1 MPPKLKFSEGE
12 KVLCF
17 HGPLIYEAKLLK
29 SMVMKDKQV
38 KYFIHYAGWN
48 KNWDEWVPENRVL
61 KYNEANVQRQKEVTK
76 LHSSLAAKNKK
87 ANAKAKKA
95 DTSAGSSKDG
105 DSRASTP
112 SKEVGKDKDGPSS
125 SSDTPGT
132 VTPTTSGSSTASATA
147 PATTTSSRSRSSAKS
162 AGTPAAGT
170 PASTSTPTAAATS
183 TTKDKSE
190 EKETPT
196 EKRKSEDAPESSSA
210 AARKKRGRSDTTSSN
225 VESEDQ
231 FLSKVEV
238 KIKIPDELKP
248 WLVDDW
254 DAISRQNKLVELPAK
269 ATVEEIVEAYVQY
282 KKSSKVST
290 AVKENAVQDIAQGI
304 IEYFNVMLGSQLLY
318 KFERPQYAE
327 MIQSHPGVP
336 MAKIYGAFH
345 LLRLFVRLGSMLAF
359 TALDEK
365 AVQSLIGH
373 IQDFLKYMVKN
384 SSTLF
389 SMQQYVNTSPE
400 YHRKAQ

>member
-1 MPPKLKFSEGE
+1 M
-12 KVLCF
+12 
-17 HGPLIYEAKLLK
+17 LK

-61 KYNEANVQRQKEVTK
+61 KYNESNVQRQKEVTK

-87 ANAKAKKA
+87 ANVKAKKV
-95 DTSAGSSKDG
+95 DTGTGSSKDS

-112 SKEVGKDKDGPSS
+112 SKEMTKEKEPTATAS
-125 SSDTPGT
+125 GT
-132 VTPTTSGSSTASATA
+132 VTPTVSGSSTTSSTAST
-147 PATTTSSRSRSSAKS
+147 SRSR
-162 AGTPAAGT
+162 
-170 PASTSTPTAAATS
+170 ASMKASVAPVPPV
-183 TTKDKSE
+183 KDRSE
-190 EKETPT
+190 EMETPT
-196 EKRKSEDAPESSSA
+196 EKRKSEDAAESSAS
-210 AARKKRGRSDTTSSN
+210 ARKKRGRSDTTSSN

-231 FLSKVEV
+231 FVSKVEV

-269 ATVEEIVEAYVQY
+269 MTVQEIVDNYVQY

-290 AVKENAVQDIAQGI
+290 ATKENAVQDIANGI

-327 MIQSHPGVP
+327 MIQTQPGVP

-345 LLRLFVRLGSMLAF
+345 LLRLFVKLGSMLAF

-365 AVQSLIGH
+365 AIQMLIGH